1 MFAYKK
7 KLYSAALVLLIATGM
22 ISGCA
27 SPQNASIAVVT
38 AVVQK
43 QSIETTIPVSGV
55 LLPQTSVVLSSKSM
69 AEAKTVC
76 VQVGDKVKKGQTLIV
91 LDTAQLR
98 AQLAQAR
105 AALKQA
111 QASAAAAA
119 TSVSSTAAAI
129 AAMQGQADLAKI
141 NFDTAK
147 ASYDAIV
154 IAHDGGTASDGD
166 VQQAYVV
173 LQVAQTQYNNALAS
187 VGQTSASAAAAG
199 NSVNTV
205 NAAVE
210 VAQANVNIIYVQL
223 RAATIKAPIDGIV
236 TNRNINPGEL
246 ATAGA
251 QLMTIIQQGAVK
263 LKGSVSQSA
272 LPLLSVG
279 QSIDINVDIYPDRT
293 FKGNLSL
300 IAPMAITSGEYFPI
314 EITVAAADQLKP
326 GMSAHAQIAV
336 KSQLSLSVPA
346 SAVLTES
353 GQSFVFVI
361 ENGLAKKVNVVA
373 GITNGT
379 DTQILSGLNE
389 GQEIIVSQANI
400 LKENMPVNK
409 Q

>member
-1 MFAYKK
+1 MFMYKK
-7 KLYSAALVLLIATGM
+7 KIWSVALVLLLASGM
-22 ISGCA
+22 ISGC
-27 SPQNASIAVVT
+27 SSSQNASIAVVT
-38 AVVQK
+38 ATVQK
-43 QSIETTIPVSGV
+43 QSIETTIPISGV

-69 AEAKTVC
+69 SEAKTVC

-91 LDTAQLR
+91 LDTAQLK

-119 TSVSSTAAAI
+119 TSVSSAAAAI
-129 AAMQGQADLAKI
+129 AAVQGQANLAKI
-141 NFDTAK
+141 NYDTAK
-147 ASYDAIV
+147 ASYDVIV
-154 IAHDGGTASDGD
+154 IAHDGGTASDAD

-187 VGQTSASAAAAG
+187 VGQASASAAAAN

-210 VAQANVNIIYVQL
+210 VAQANINIIYVQIK
-223 RAATIKAPIDGIV
+223 AATFKAPIDGIV

-251 QLMTIIQQGAVK
+251 QLMTIIEQGSVK
-263 LKGSVSQSA
+263 LKGTVSQSA
-272 LPLLSVG
+272 LPLLSAG
-279 QSIDINVDIYPDRT
+279 QSIDISVDIYPDRT
-293 FKGNLSL
+293 FTGVLSL

-314 EITVAAADQLKP
+314 EITIAAADELKP
-326 GMSAHAQIAV
+326 GMSAHAQISV
-336 KSQLSLSVPA
+336 KSQLHLSVPA
-346 SAVLTES
+346 SAVITES

-361 ENGLAKKVNVVA
+361 QSGLAKKVNVVA

-379 DTQILSGLNE
+379 NTEILSGLNE
-389 GQEIIVSQANI
+389 SQEIIVSQANI